1 MNVLLGKEEGKEDAK
16 VYWYNPNARTS
27 ERVDAPSTD
36 EEAIRMLAGH
46 PSSATFVSEYA
57 ELRHSGMPLE
67 TALITVGH
75 EDRLRRHD
83 HMPVGLAERER
94 PSGRTRPSAPG
105 YLLLLALRLREEGK
119 AKNSSE
125 SLHPNFG
132 GYPF

>member
-1 MNVLLGKEEGKEDAK
+1 M
-16 VYWYNPNARTS
+16 YWYNPNARTS